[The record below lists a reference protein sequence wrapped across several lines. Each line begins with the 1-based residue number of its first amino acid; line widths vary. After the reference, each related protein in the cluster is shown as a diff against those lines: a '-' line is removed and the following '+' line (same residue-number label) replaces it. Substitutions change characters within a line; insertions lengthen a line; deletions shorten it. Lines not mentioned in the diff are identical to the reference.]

1 MNIGLVYASL
11 FAVGAVYALLMALV
25 GAFADHDF
33 GGGHLDGVDAAGGID
48 QPHPISGTVVGTFIT
63 GFGGGGSI
71 AHYFLEW
78 AVFPGLLAATATG
91 LVMAGAA
98 FGVLE
103 MIFSR
108 TQAGSEFKSSDADGR
123 LAEVITTIPEDG
135 IGEIAYIVRGQREL
149 ASGRAVDGRA
159 IAKGTMVVIEQMMGP
174 SARVR
179 PQEDS
184 N

>member
-33 GGGHLDGVDAAGGID
+33 GGSHLDAAGGVD
-48 QPHPISGTVVGTFIT
+48 QPHPISGTVVATFIT

-71 AHYFLEW
+71 AHYFLGW
-78 AVFPGLLAATATG
+78 AVLPGLLAAAATG

-108 TQAGSEFKSSDADGR
+108 TQAGAEFKSSDAVGR
-123 LAEVITTIPEDG
+123 AAEVITAIPEGG
-135 IGEIAYIVRGQREL
+135 IGEIAYILRGQRQL
-149 ASGRAVDGRA
+149 AGARAVGGGA
-159 IAKGTMVVIEQMMGP
+159 VAKGTPVKIEEMMGTT
-174 SARVR
+174 ARVR
-179 PQEDS
+179 RQEDS